1 MKSFLAVATLARTL
15 IAHLAS
21 SQPQSPYVGFEGRS
35 IKSLSDQQIGDLRA
49 GRGMG
54 LALAAELNGY
64 PGPAHVLELASS
76 LELTEQQRSKVEA
89 LFAAMKAEAI
99 PLGQKLIAQESE
111 LDRQFVGKTITEA
124 GLASA
129 LQDIAQTQG
138 ALRSAHLKY
147 HLATSDLLTPA
158 QIKRYRELRGYAGG
172 PAMAHHPG
180 GHQTDCQC
188 R

>member
-1 MKSFLAVATLARTL
+1 MKPLAMAALALALVAQP
-15 IAHLAS
+15 AS
-21 SQPQSPYVGFEGRS
+21 SQPQSPYVGFEGRP

-64 PGPAHVLELASS
+64 PGLAHVLELASS
-76 LELTEQQRSKVEA
+76 LELTEQQRTNAEA

-99 PLGQKLIAQESE
+99 PLGQKLIAQEGE
-111 LDRQFVGKTITEA
+111 LDRQFVGKTITDS

-129 LQDIAQTQG
+129 LKDIAQTQG

-147 HLATSDLLTPA
+147 HLATSELLTAA
-158 QIKRYRELRGYAGG
+158 QIKRYVELRGYANG
-172 PAMAHHPG
+172 PPMAHHPG
-180 GHQTDCQC
+180 GHQTDCGC